1 MIFLNRTFITNSF
14 TRPFLTLVLIPSL
27 LAGCSSFNPT
37 KNDIPEPAS
46 EITLP
51 PVSPQP
57 SDLEPKLTAPG
68 QNVDG
73 SYSNIWDRIRNGYGL
88 PKADAD
94 NVPVSNQLRWYSN
107 NQRHVNRVTTQCQPY
122 LHYVV
127 SELEANGLPLELALL
142 PIIESS
148 YDPTVISP
156 SHAAGIWQFIPQT
169 GKNFGL
175 KKNTWYDGRRDVVAS
190 TDAAI
195 RYLKKLHAMFN
206 NDWLLA
212 IAAYNAGE
220 GSVARAIQK
229 NKREGKPTD
238 FWSLPLS
245 KQAQAYVPHLLALSK
260 VVADPDQYDLSLNT
274 IPNTPYFVK
283 INVASQINLA
293 HAAKLANIDAGE
305 LKKLNSGFSGWLT
318 HPTESCPILVP
329 VAHVDAFTLQLDS
342 LPKLAIKQWQEH
354 TVKKGD
360 TLGSIAKHYGVSIDT
375 ITTINNVKKST
386 LRVGQRLQI
395 PLSAQLTDVAITEAD
410 ELLAARKQQK
420 ESGKTTYYTVK
431 SGENLWSIAKAQ
443 NISRA
448 TLAQINSLSPTSK
461 LKPGQKLL
469 VLNPLT
475 FEKAGSEKV
484 SSEKA
489 ITKTETTQAPTDTRK
504 ITYTIQ
510 AGDTL
515 TKIASRFN
523 VTKKEILEWNE
534 VKNESYIHPN
544 QELVII
550 IPTKS

>member
-1 MIFLNRTFITNSF
+1 MTFIN
-14 TRPFLTLVLIPSL
+14 RPFISNSLTRLLLTCLISSIA
-27 LAGCSSFNPT
+27 LAGCKNFSNKQDDLPGPT
-37 KNDIPEPAS
+37 S

-51 PVSPQP
+51 PVDPQP
-57 SDLEPKLTAPG
+57 AQPEPVPMAPG

-88 PKADAD
+88 PTIEGG
-94 NVPVSNQLRWYSN
+94 NQPINNQLRWYSN
-107 NQRHVNRVTTQCQPY
+107 NQRHVNRVTAQCQPY

-148 YDPTVISP
+148 YDPTVTSP
-156 SHAAGIWQFIPQT
+156 SNAAGIWQFIPQT

-175 KKNTWYDGRRDVVAS
+175 KKNSWYDGRRDVIAS

-195 RYLKKLHAMFN
+195 RYLKKLHGMFN

-245 KQAQAYVPHLLALSK
+245 KQAQSYVPHLLALSK
-260 VVADPDQYDLSLNT
+260 VIANPEQYDLSIND
-274 IPNTPYFVK
+274 ISDTPYFVK

-293 HAAKLANIDAGE
+293 QAAKLANIDAGE

-318 HPTESCPILVP
+318 HPTDSCPIIVP
-329 VAHVDAFTLQLDS
+329 IADADAFTLQLES

-354 TVKKGD
+354 MVKKGD
-360 TLGSIAKHYGVSIDT
+360 TLNSIAKRYNVTTDT
-375 ITTINNVKKST
+375 IATINSVNKST
-386 LRVGQRLQI
+386 LRVGQRLHI
-395 PLSAQLTDVAITEAD
+395 PLPTPIDSTIIEAD
-410 ELLAARKQQK
+410 ELLALLKQQK
-420 ESGKTTYYTVK
+420 DAGKTSYYTVK
-431 SGENLWSIAKAQ
+431 SGDNLWSIAKAH
-443 NISRA
+443 NISRL
-448 TLAQINSLSPTSK
+448 TLAQLNNLTEATK

-469 VLNPLT
+469 VVSPGIIEKKPNEAIAKESTTEKTILN
-475 FEKAGSEKV
+475 ENG
-484 SSEKA
+484 
-489 ITKTETTQAPTDTRK
+489 QRK
-504 ITYTIQ
+504 IKYTIQ

-515 TKIASRFN
+515 IKIAARFN

-534 VKNESYIHPN
+534 VKDEGYIHPN
-544 QELVII
+544 QELVIML
-550 IPTKS
+550 PEKG

>member
-1 MIFLNRTFITNSF
+1 MNFMNRPFIHSSF
-14 TRPFLTLVLIPSL
+14 TRFLLTYLLSSVVLTGCNTFNQKESDAPS
-27 LAGCSSFNPT
+27 
-37 KNDIPEPAS
+37 PAP
-46 EITLP
+46 EITAA
-51 PVSPQP
+51 PVDPQP
-57 SDLEPKLTAPG
+57 TQPEPKLMAPG
-68 QNVDG
+68 QNEDG
-73 SYSNIWDRIRNGYGL
+73 SYSNIWDRIRNGYGFPEVDASHL
-88 PKADAD
+88 PI
-94 NVPVSNQLRWYSN
+94 SNQLRWYAN
-107 NQRHVNRVTTQCQPY
+107 NQRHVNHVTTQCKPY

-148 YDPTVISP
+148 YDPTVTSP

-175 KKNTWYDGRRDVVAS
+175 KKNNWYDGRRDVVAS

-245 KQAQAYVPHLLALSK
+245 KQAQSYVPNLLALSK
-260 VVADPDQYDLSLNT
+260 VIANPEQYDLSINN
-274 IPNTPYFVK
+274 ISDTPYFVK

-293 HAAKLANIDAGE
+293 QAAKLSNIDAGE
-305 LKKLNSGFSGWLT
+305 FKKLNSGFSGWLT

-329 VAHVDAFTLQLDS
+329 VADADAFTLQLAT
-342 LPKLAIKQWQEH
+342 LPKPAIKQWQEH
-354 TVKKGD
+354 MVKKGD
-360 TLGSIAKHYGVSIDT
+360 TLNSIAKRYSVSTDT
-375 ITTINNVKKST
+375 IATINSVKKST

-395 PLSAQLTDVAITEAD
+395 PLSTPFIDPAIIEAD
-410 ELLAARKQQK
+410 ELLALRKQQK
-420 ESGKTTYYTVK
+420 DSGKTSYYTVK
-431 SGENLWSIAKAQ
+431 PGDNLWSIAKAQ

-448 TLAQINSLSPTSK
+448 RLAQLNSLSETAK

-469 VLNPLT
+469 VLNPGVE
-475 FEKAGSEKV
+475 EKTTKVEKPASEKQ
-484 SSEKA
+484 
-489 ITKTETTQAPTDTRK
+489 TTNENNPRK
-504 ITYTIQ
+504 IRYTIQ

-515 TKIASRFN
+515 TKIATRFN

-534 VKNESYIHPN
+534 VKDEGYIHPN
-544 QELVII
+544 QELII
-550 IPTKS
+550 MLPEKG